1 MKILITSLLISLTT
15 LFVSSIYTKKFTTLN
30 GTEIAVNEYQG
41 KKILFV
47 NIATGSP
54 LATTQLQQL
63 QQLYQ
68 TYKDSLEIIAFPT
81 NDFGNET
88 ISNEQLKLLLKYSYK
103 IKFPVSQKVSV
114 KDSSVN
120 THPIYKWLQ
129 NKAENGQVN
138 ISIKND
144 FQKILIDKTG
154 IIIGIFSASTKPL
167 DKVLTDAVE
176 Q

>member
-1 MKILITSLLISLTT
+1 MKTLLSILFISMCSPFAT
-15 LFVSSIYTKKFTTLN
+15 SIYSKKFTTLN
-30 GTEIAVNEYQG
+30 GAEIAVNQYQG

-47 NIATGSP
+47 NIASNSP
-54 LATTQLQQL
+54 LATAQLPQL

-68 TYKDSLEIIAFPT
+68 KYKDSLEIVAFPS

-88 ISNEQLKLLLKYSYK
+88 KSNEQLKLLLKYSYK
-103 IKFPVSQKVSV
+103 IKFQVSQMVSV

-129 NKAENGQVN
+129 NKAENGQAN
-138 ISIKND
+138 ISFKDD

-154 IIIGIFSASTKPL
+154 IIIGIFSASTKPT